1 MDATSSCRVIRSEE
15 RARTT
20 TDWLE
25 SRHSFSFGDHYDPD
39 NTHHGVLMAFN
50 EDVVAPGA
58 GFDTHRHRDME
69 VLTWVVSG
77 TMVHSDS
84 AGHAG
89 VLHPG
94 LVQRMSAGSGTAHT
108 ERNDPWPERPGAGTA
123 SAHLVQS
130 WVIPDR
136 PGGEPGYQQHDV
148 TTELDAGGLVLVA
161 SGDPGR
167 GAAVDIG
174 NRDASLHIGRLT
186 AAASAA
192 LPVARFVHLFV
203 VTGEIRLGDGTP
215 LTTGDTARFTD
226 HGTESVTATSD
237 AEIMVWEMHRG
248 LTDQMT
254 GT

>member
-1 MDATSSCRVIRSEE
+1 MVAASSRRVIRSDE
-15 RARTT
+15 RARTAT
-20 TDWLE
+20 EWLE

-39 NTHHGVLMAFN
+39 NTHHGVLLAFN

-84 AGHAG
+84 DGHSG
-89 VLHPG
+89 VLHQG
-94 LVQRMSAGSGTAHT
+94 LVQRMSAGSGTEHT
-108 ERNDPWPERPGAGTA
+108 ERNDPWPDSPDVGAA
-123 SAHLVQS
+123 PAHLVQS

-136 PGGEPGYQQHDV
+136 PGGESSYQQHDV
-148 TTELDAGGLVLVA
+148 TAELGAGELVLVA

-167 GAAVDIG
+167 DPAIGIG
-174 NRDASLHIGRLT
+174 NRDASLHIGRP
-186 AAASAA
+186 APRRSVA

-203 VTGEIRLGDGTP
+203 VAGEVELSDGTS
-215 LTTGDTARFTD
+215 LSAGDTVRFTD
-226 HGTESVTATSD
+226 HGAESVTASSA

>member
-1 MDATSSCRVIRSEE
+1 MDTASSRLVIRSDE
-15 RARTT
+15 RARTS

-25 SRHSFSFGDHYDPD
+25 SRHGFSFGDHYDPD
-39 NTHHGVLMAFN
+39 NTHHGVLLAFN

-84 AGHAG
+84 DGHSG
-89 VLHPG
+89 LLHRG
-94 LVQRMSAGSGTAHT
+94 LVQRMSAGSGTEHT
-108 ERNDPWPERPGAGTA
+108 ERNDTWSDAPAAGTA
-123 SAHLVQS
+123 PAHLVQS

-136 PGGEPGYQQHDV
+136 PGGEPSYQQHDV
-148 TTELDAGGLVLVA
+148 TAALDAGELVLVA

-167 GAAVDIG
+167 GAAIGIG
-174 NRDASLHIGRLT
+174 NRDASLHVGRPAVGAT
-186 AAASAA
+186 VA

-203 VTGEIRLGDGTP
+203 VAGEVRLDDGTS
-215 LTTGDTARFTD
+215 LASGDTVRFTD
-226 HGTESVTATSD
+226 HGAASVTATSA

-248 LTDQMT
+248 LTDQVT